1 MATKLTREGA
11 RNLTATLD
19 RIASAVQQNAALLG
33 IDAKIAKDFAYRCDL
48 VSDAVESTAVANFPK
63 NADEN
68 SAVPSDGDVY
78 MVAKPGI
85 QNEIGAE
92 TDGPLY
98 EEDPASSTDIDGHFT
113 QESFHE
119 LTDMAEKLGKAAS
132 AITAMAAKK
141 APVADHGFNLT
152 K

>member
-1 MATKLTREGA
+1 MATRLTREGA
-11 RNLTATLD
+11 RNLTATID
-19 RIASAVQQNAALLG
+19 RIASAVQDNASLLG

-48 VSDAVESTAVANFPK
+48 ISDAVETTAVANTPK
-63 NADEN
+63 MADEN
-68 SAVPSDGDVY
+68 TAVPSAGDVY

-85 QNEIGAE
+85 QKEIGEE
-92 TDGPLY
+92 TDGPIY

-113 QESFHE
+113 QEKFHE
-119 LTDMAEKLGKAAS
+119 LTEMAEKLEKAAS
-132 AITAMAAKK
+132 AITAMASKK

>member
-11 RNLTATLD
+11 RNLTATID
-19 RIASAVQQNAALLG
+19 RIASAVQDNAALLG

-48 VSDAVESTAVANFPK
+48 ISDAVESTAVANFPK
-63 NADEN
+63 KADEN
-68 SAVPSDGDVY
+68 TAVPSEGDVY

-85 QNEIGAE
+85 QKEIGEE
-92 TDGPLY
+92 TDGPIY

-113 QESFHE
+113 QEKFHE
-119 LTDMAEKLGKAAS
+119 LTDMAEKLEKAAS
-132 AITAMAAKK
+132 AITALAAKK
-141 APVADHGFNLT
+141 TPVSDHGFNLT